1 MQKISLD
8 VRWSHFQLVI
18 IIIIIQMQVKDFFK
32 IMCWKKAQSFLKPSQ
47 WIQSLKKQVKIK
59 LRNDWKREIKT
70 WEISIHPTIYSFS
83 SATSVQGAGKESW
96 LLSEDER
103 WDKPRAG
110 RQSIN
115 ELTQRDGQPFM
126 LTCTLHLY
134 SNRLTRD
141 VGL

>member
-8 VRWSHFQLVI
+8 VQWSHFQLVI

-32 IMCWKKAQSFLKPSQ
+32 IKCFLKPSQ

-59 LRNDWKREIKT
+59 LCNDWKREIKT

-83 SATSVQGAGKESW
+83 SAASVQGAGKESW

-110 RQSIN
+110 CQSIN
-115 ELTQRDGQPFM
+115 ELTQRRATIHAHMHTSYLLQQVNQGCW
-126 LTCTLHLY
+126 T
-134 SNRLTRD
+134 
-141 VGL
+141 VGES

>member
-18 IIIIIQMQVKDFFK
+18 IIIIIQVQVKDFFK

-83 SATSVQGAGKESW
+83 SAASVQGAGKESW